1 MNFQT
6 AARIAAAIVLLH
18 IVKLAKQQNS
28 YSLITLMQMLEP
40 VHHNIYQNAFIISK
54 FTIRYI

>member
-40 VHHNIYQNAFIISK
+40 VHHNIY
-54 FTIRYI
+54 